1 MEMVQILKNTHFDS
15 VLTADNYTFNNLF
28 LLLALSTI
36 IPANLDLKAKSVGA
50 GTQAT
55 ETKRNMQNTRSNEG
69 HNGHNKRELK
79 SVVLGDV
86 KSKVARDSISAND
99 LV

>member
-1 MEMVQILKNTHFDS
+1 MHSTIF
-15 VLTADNYTFNNLF
+15 F
-28 LLLALSTI
+28 LLPLALSTI

-55 ETKRNMQNTRSNEG
+55 ETKRNIQNTQSNEG
-69 HNGHNKRELK
+69 RNGHNKRELK

-86 KSKVARDSISAND
+86 KSKVARDSISANE